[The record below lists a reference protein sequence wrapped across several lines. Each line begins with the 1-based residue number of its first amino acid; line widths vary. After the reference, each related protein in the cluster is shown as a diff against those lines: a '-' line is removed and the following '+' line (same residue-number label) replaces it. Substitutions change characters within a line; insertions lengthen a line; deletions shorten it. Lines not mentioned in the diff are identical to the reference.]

1 MLYDR
6 YIVVVTK
13 RAANKNLK
21 VMQMKTS
28 YLHFIISCFVPE
40 GLNAISPT
48 FSLEILYALKRSEG
62 RKEE

>member
-6 YIVVVTK
+6 YIVVLTK

-28 YLHFIISCFVPE
+28 IVSCFVPE